1 MGVKKK
7 VVKEYDYMVDVLD
20 PFGIRS
26 DNNKQLPRNDQ
37 HLQEYKQHKYG
48 GQTSFIKSGQAG

>member
-37 HLQEYKQHKYG
+37 HLQEYKEQKYG
-48 GQTSFIKSGQAG
+48 RNTIFSKSGQAG